1 MRLLSTL
8 GILIPFSIFYQMHP
22 FEFCQFF
29 TDSARLKSVAFQAR
43 QETLQEEAPVKDL
56 KPIIEVSK

>member
-1 MRLLSTL
+1 MHLCEFSQ
-8 GILIPFSIFYQMHP
+8 ILI
-22 FEFCQFF
+22 
-29 TDSARLKSVAFQAR
+29 DSARLKSVAFQAR